1 MSIYIISFVLLIHF
15 FRVVISMWLQDVNQA
30 ILKHCFVVKVG
41 LLILRESDALVR
53 SLQEH
58 TSPME
63 PDVITNSCR
72 EFSKFL
78 HCDDGLNLQALSG
91 KDYSSVNIIFFEQAH
106 SRGGR

>member
-1 MSIYIISFVLLIHF
+1 MSIYIISSVLLIHF
-15 FRVVISMWLQDVNQA
+15 FKVVISMWLQDVNQA

-63 PDVITNSCR
+63 PDVTSNLTGVSKV
-72 EFSKFL
+72 FSHGWKL
-78 HCDDGLNLQALSG
+78 LSG
-91 KDYSSVNIIFFEQAH
+91 VVTNHA
-106 SRGGR
+106 